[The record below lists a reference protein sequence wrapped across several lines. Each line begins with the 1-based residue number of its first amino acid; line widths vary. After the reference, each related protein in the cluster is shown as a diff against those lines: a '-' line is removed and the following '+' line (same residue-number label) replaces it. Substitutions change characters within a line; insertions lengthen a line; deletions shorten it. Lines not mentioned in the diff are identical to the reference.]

1 MKRFFKAIVPSSP
14 WCANA
19 AAWCGLALAGF
30 YALALAARAGGMV
43 CERVVRA
50 RMLRELASGTMVDP
64 PVSGSAVGM
73 HSVSVSVVGQF
84 TPLIVAAALLAVAH
98 ALSFASDLRG
108 PAAPPPVRARRG
120 AVAFAAVLAVAAV
133 PSALFG
139 LVALA
144 LTLVGWEGFGVFRTL
159 WTAAGAGMGVAY
171 VLGLSVLPF
180 CLLRLADRAV
190 PAADAPADDAAL
202 RSLDAWTSAALAAGG
217 ALAALDA
224 LSTLFGGWFGAGLS
238 MGTSVALGLLAAQL
252 LPAVVALF
260 VLAAV
265 RSVLRRLAAE
275 GGLPDEPGRWSAPVV
290 VACVLAAFAAVAFV
304 VAAALWNDSDAS
316 EGGLGVREALLLAAV
331 FAQFAQLLFAAG
343 LLRLLPA
350 PGARPP
356 APARGPEGVWPRRV
370 LRVVLVLAAL
380 LAVRCVWNGVDRF
393 IRHGD
398 AMRFAPPP
406 VDLESVDWDAVTV
419 VRGPRNA
426 SEWIE
431 RPRWTDDDRE
441 LLSAWCHSLQEENG
455 TVDPFFL
462 DPADDLVELRC
473 EGFTVLFAGDRLSA
487 VIGDRPIARRL
498 NGFDLVILDK
508 IRHVPAT
515 PGPAAEEPHAES
527 AEENP
532 HAEPEADLSNLID

>member
-1 MKRFFKAIVPSSP
+1 MKRFFKAIIPSSP

-30 YALALAARAGGMV
+30 YALALAVRAGGMV

-50 RMLRELASGTMVDP
+50 RMLRELASGDMVDL
-64 PVSGSAVGM
+64 PVSGSTVGV
-73 HSVSVSVVGQF
+73 HSVSVAVAGQF

-120 AVAFAAVLAVAAV
+120 AVAFAVFLAVAAV

-159 WTAAGAGMGVAY
+159 WTAAGAGMGVAC

-180 CLLRLADRAV
+180 CLLRLSDRTV
-190 PAADAPADDAAL
+190 PAADAPADAATL
-202 RSLDAWTSAALAAGG
+202 RRLEAWTSAALAAGG

-238 MGTSVALGLLAAQL
+238 VGTSVALGLLAAQL

-290 VACVLAAFAAVAFV
+290 VACVLAAFAVVAFV

-343 LLRLLPA
+343 LLRLLPVPA
-350 PGARPP
+350 ARPP

-393 IRHGD
+393 LRNWTP
-398 AMRFAPPP
+398 RFAPPR
-406 VDLESVDWDAVTV
+406 VEASVDWDAVTV

-431 RPRWTDDDRE
+431 RPRWTDEDRA
-441 LLSAWCHSLQEENG
+441 LLAVWGHSLQEENG
-455 TVDPFFL
+455 TVDPFFP
-462 DPADDLVELRC
+462 DTADDTVELSGD
-473 EGFTVLFAGDRLSA
+473 GFTVVFSGDRLVA
-487 VIGDRPIARRL
+487 FLGRRTIARRL
-498 NGFDLVILDK
+498 NSFDLVILDK
-508 IRHVPAT
+508 LRHVT
-515 PGPAAEEPHAES
+515 PSPDADEPRAES
-527 AEENP
+527 AEG
-532 HAEPEADLSNLID
+532 AEP

>member
-1 MKRFFKAIVPSSP
+1 M
-14 WCANA
+14 
-19 AAWCGLALAGF
+19 
-30 YALALAARAGGMV
+30 
-43 CERVVRA
+43 
-50 RMLRELASGTMVDP
+50 
-64 PVSGSAVGM
+64 
-73 HSVSVSVVGQF
+73 
-84 TPLIVAAALLAVAH
+84 
-98 ALSFASDLRG
+98 
-108 PAAPPPVRARRG
+108 
-120 AVAFAAVLAVAAV
+120 
-133 PSALFG
+133 
-139 LVALA
+139 
-144 LTLVGWEGFGVFRTL
+144 
-159 WTAAGAGMGVAY
+159 
-171 VLGLSVLPF
+171 LGLSVLPF

-190 PAADAPADDAAL
+190 PAADAPTDATAL
-202 RSLDAWTSAALAAGG
+202 RRLEAWTSAALAAGG
-217 ALAALDA
+217 ALVALDA

-238 MGTSVALGLLAAQL
+238 VGTSLALGLLAAQL

-275 GGLPDEPGRWSAPVV
+275 GGLPDETGRWSAPVV
-290 VACVLAAFAAVAFV
+290 VACVLAAFAV
-304 VAAALWNDSDAS
+304 VGPVVGVILWNDSGAAED
-316 EGGLGVREALLLAAV
+316 GFDVRGIRLVAAV
-331 FAQFAQLLFAAG
+331 LVQFAQILFAAG
-343 LLRLLPA
+343 LLRLLPV
-350 PGARPP
+350 PDSRPP

-370 LRVVLVLAAL
+370 LHVVLVLAAL

-393 IRHGD
+393 LRNWTP
-398 AMRFAPPP
+398 RFAPPR
-406 VDLESVDWDAVTV
+406 VEASVDWDAVTV

-431 RPRWTDDDRE
+431 RPRWTDEDRA
-441 LLSAWCHSLQEENG
+441 LLAVWGHSLQEENG

-527 AEENP
+527 AEPIPHAESAEENP